1 LLRASLSPEIVPALI
16 RDALPIDVT
25 DQLQHVRS
33 RTLVLHRRGI
43 TWVPMERAVQL
54 ASSIPGARLVLLEG
68 TSMALWSGGMSDVIH
83 AFEDF
88 LGANAPDEPTEVPSE
103 AFRYEGDYW
112 TLAFGGRLC
121 RLHDAK
127 GLHHIAHLL
136 GRPGEYVAASDLL
149 AVLER
154 GAVPQPAGTN
164 NGPTAGSVG
173 DAGPVLDGRARTS
186 YRRRLEELRATLE
199 EAERFNDAGRAALAR
214 SEMEFIEEQLAAAV
228 GLWGRDRRAASVT
241 ERARLTVTKR
251 IKGVLE
257 RIARRHP
264 ALGEHLSRTIRT
276 GLLCAYLPESDEPT
290 HWVL

>member
-1 LLRASLSPEIVPALI
+1 
-16 RDALPIDVT
+16 
-25 DQLQHVRS
+25 
-33 RTLVLHRRGI
+33 
-43 TWVPMERAVQL
+43 M
-54 ASSIPGARLVLLEG
+54 
-68 TSMALWSGGMSDVIH
+68 
-83 AFEDF
+83 
-88 LGANAPDEPTEVPSE
+88 
-103 AFRYEGDYW
+103 
-112 TLAFGGRLC
+112 C

-136 GRPGEYVAASDLL
+136 GRPGEYVSAGDLL
-149 AVLER
+149 AALER
-154 GAVPQPAGTN
+154 GAAPQPVGSN
-164 NGPTAGSVG
+164 NGQTAGSVG

-214 SEMEFIEEQLAAAV
+214 REMEFIEEQLAAAV

-276 GLLCAYLPESDEPT
+276 GLLCAYLPEADEPT
-290 HWVL
+290 TWAL